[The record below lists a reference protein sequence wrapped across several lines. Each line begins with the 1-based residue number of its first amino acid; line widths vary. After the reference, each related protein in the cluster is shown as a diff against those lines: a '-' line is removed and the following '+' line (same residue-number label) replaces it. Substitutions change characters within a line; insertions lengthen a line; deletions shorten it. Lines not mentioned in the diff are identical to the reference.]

1 MDNFPAPGQSDHNSL
16 ERYTLSQFAQPLARP
31 STSTPFPHGG
41 RPLPVEPRHFLD
53 QTLSVPHGIHNA
65 ARSAEQKQSAARPPK
80 SAVPLAEV
88 LNNEGGSTVFGGSL
102 HDILD
107 DTSAR
112 KRMKLDGAEL
122 LTLPKPHPPPKKGT
136 RRRIPPLLQGLHQP
150 PPDAGLFPPISSEPP
165 VNKAQVVAVAE
176 EAAME
181 TSVKVVANVQ
191 DAESQLQ
198 PPADADAKK
207 PFKGRKRRRWTEQE
221 TNDLLCGVAKFG
233 IGSWKKILSHSEY
246 SFQDRNAVDLKDRF
260 RVCRP
265 DDYRKLNT
273 VDGPK
278 IASPTAAQ
286 STSAATERVPVK
298 AVSNLISSNILQP
311 CEPETCPSKLEPCPP
326 DRKHRKGAEDL
337 LRIGIEEPFRK
348 SSHRER
354 RAFTEEEDAA
364 LLQGYE
370 KHGPHWK
377 AIRDDPELGLSSRR
391 HPLDLRDR
399 FRNRFPEKYTEA
411 GYKLRP
417 KSASKQ
423 DPTSEAAAVFNM
435 ATSTKNPPPTGPDHP
450 RPPTS
455 IPPTSSNQ
463 PPPKPF
469 AFWSTHLP
477 DSADF
482 DFLSEPTTTSSP
494 IILNRDILD
503 FVDTNLPPLSS
514 SLFTHINPGLL
525 DTLLPPSKTI
535 GTLPQLPLGLPSLVR
550 PSGPGP
556 GTGAG
561 MGPGNFMGPGPP
573 LASLLHAGGGRA
585 GQAGVSLP
593 PLADLGSGVDAQPA
607 GYFLEELPAL
617 RSATDGGEGERN

>member
-1 MDNFPAPGQSDHNSL
+1 MDNFLAPGQSDHNSL
-16 ERYTLSQFAQPLARP
+16 ERYTLSPFAQPLVRP
-31 STSTPFPHGG
+31 STSTPLPHGG
-41 RPLPVEPRHFLD
+41 RPLPVEPPHFLD

-65 ARSAEQKQSAARPPK
+65 VRGSEQKQCTARLPK

-88 LNNEGGSTVFGGSL
+88 LNNEAGPPGFGGSL

-165 VNKAQVVAVAE
+165 VKKDQVLPVAE
-176 EAAME
+176 EAVLE
-181 TSVKVVANVQ
+181 TSAKVVVNVQ
-191 DAESQLQ
+191 DAESQL
-198 PPADADAKK
+198 PPPVDADAKK
-207 PFKGRKRRRWTEQE
+207 PSKARKRRRWTEQE

-233 IGSWKKILSHSEY
+233 IGSWKKILSHPEY
-246 SFQDRNAVDLKDRF
+246 SFQDRSAVDLKDRF

-265 DDYRKLNT
+265 DDYRKLDT
-273 VDGPK
+273 VDLPK
-278 IASPTAAQ
+278 TAPPTAAQ
-286 STSAATERVPVK
+286 SASAATERVPVK
-298 AVSNLISSNILQP
+298 VVSNLISSNILQP
-311 CEPETCPSKLEPCPP
+311 CEPETCPSKPEPCPP

-411 GYKLRP
+411 GYKLLRRVLCSLAQTTHAP
-417 KSASKQ
+417 YLHPAHLSK
-423 DPTSEAAAVFNM
+423 PT
-435 ATSTKNPPPTGPDHP
+435 
-450 RPPTS
+450 
-455 IPPTSSNQ
+455 
-463 PPPKPF
+463 PKPF

-477 DSADF
+477 DSTDF

-503 FVDTNLPPLSS
+503 F
-514 SLFTHINPGLL
+514 
-525 DTLLPPSKTI
+525 TI

-556 GTGAG
+556 GTGTG

-573 LASLLHAGGGRA
+573 LVSLLHTGSGRA
-585 GQAGVSLP
+585 GQTGVNLP

-617 RSATDGGEGERN
+617 RSGADGGEGERN